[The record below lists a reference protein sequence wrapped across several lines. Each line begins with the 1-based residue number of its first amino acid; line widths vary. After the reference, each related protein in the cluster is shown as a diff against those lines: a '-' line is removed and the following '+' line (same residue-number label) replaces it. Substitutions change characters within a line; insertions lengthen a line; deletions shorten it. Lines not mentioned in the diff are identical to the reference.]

1 MKGSVKRQEGNFAIS
16 VLEPVKGRKMYDV
29 NLDFDRSEAMIAAL
43 CKAGRGDKAIV
54 QIQFHMNSWTAWME
68 SEGDFPSSGDHYEV
82 KDDLTYYTRGD
93 FYGLQFLPKALL
105 EEFKLDKIVTC

>member
-43 CKAGRGDKAIV
+43 CKAGRLDKALV
-54 QIQFHMNSWTAWME
+54 QIEFHMRSWSAYME
-68 SEGDFPSSGDHYEV
+68 DVLDLCPSSEDFWEAKESLVEYTEGDFSSLE
-82 KDDLTYYTRGD
+82 
-93 FYGLQFLPKALL
+93 FLPMAVLV
-105 EEFKLDKIVTC
+105 EFNLVKVTC